1 MLIYTSKR
9 KVSFRHG
16 VSEDFSR
23 KEKTMVVGAAVA
35 IIVGTIV
42 EDFLTAGV
50 GVADDVQSVLLAYK
64 LIRIVRKIPV

>member
-1 MLIYTSKR
+1 MLIYTPKR

-23 KEKTMVVGAAVA
+23 KEKTMVVGAGVS

-50 GVADDVQSVLLAYK
+50 GVADDVQCFLLGYK
-64 LIRIVRKIPV
+64 LIRIAWAL

>member
-1 MLIYTSKR
+1 VLLQKPEYKELLIYI
-9 KVSFRHG
+9 
-16 VSEDFSR
+16 
-23 KEKTMVVGAAVA
+23 KTAEVGAAVA

>member
-1 MLIYTSKR
+1 
-9 KVSFRHG
+9 
-16 VSEDFSR
+16 
-23 KEKTMVVGAAVA
+23 MVVGAAVA